1 MFPGFTKL
9 LNWYFS
15 RSAAP
20 YWVILFID
28 CLIVLISGI
37 YVQLLNFGF
46 TYTETHLEPLL
57 VAYLQYFPCVLV
69 GFPPVPYLCWNHS
82 LFLFRGFA
90 AYRFCVDMQYALCD
104 CAA

>member
-46 TYTETHLEPLL
+46 TYTETHLVPLL

-69 GFPPVPYLCWNHS
+69 GFRLFHTYAGIIRYSSHTRVEA
-82 LFLFRGFA
+82 FLFVPVVA
-90 AYRFCVDMQYALCD
+90 ALEQTLR
-104 CAA
+104 